1 MNRKNHMI
9 DLLFPLALLF
19 VFAVS
24 AISVLLFATNIYRD
38 EVEDSVRIN
47 SARTT
52 IAYVSEKVHQSE
64 GKVTVGSLDDNDA
77 IIIDRKINDVDW
89 RTYIYAC
96 DGELRELFAAADVEA
111 SADLGSRIT
120 DVNTFSISRISSDL
134 IKITC
139 TDQDD
144 RQAQTYL
151 AVKEQ

>member
-1 MNRKNHMI
+1 MNRKTHMI

-38 EVEDSVRIN
+38 EVEDSVRVN
-47 SARTT
+47 NARTT
-52 IAYVSEKVHQSE
+52 IAYVSEKVHQNK
-64 GKVTVGSLDDNDA
+64 GNVTVGSIDDNDA
-77 IIIDRKINDVDW
+77 IIIDRKIKDIDY

-96 DGELRELFAAADVEA
+96 DGELRELFAASNVEVNADF
-111 SADLGSRIT
+111 GSRIT
-120 DVNTFSISRISSDL
+120 DVSSFTVSQISNDL

-139 TDQDD
+139 TDHDD
-144 RQAQTYL
+144 RQAQTFI

>member
-24 AISVLLFATNIYRD
+24 AISVLLFATSIYRN
-38 EVEDSVRIN
+38 EVDNSLRVN

-52 IAYVSEKVHQSE
+52 IAYVSEKVHRNE

-77 IIIDRKINDVDW
+77 IIIDQKLNDADC

-96 DGELRELFAAADVEA
+96 DGELRELFTVSDIEA

-120 DVNTFSISRISSDL
+120 DIDSFNVSRVSEGL
-134 IKITC
+134 IKIAC
-139 TDQDD
+139 TDQDG
-144 RQAQTYL
+144 RQAQTFI
-151 AVKEQ
+151 AIKEQ